1 MPAAYAGSRVG
12 LKKLKYIAV
21 FLVLANL
28 GYLAWLNFGATPV
41 EPIGF
46 SEPKPLFS
54 DGMILLSEYQSR
66 ILAEN
71 LMLAAQNRMCLSVTG
86 FSNFDDA
93 LSFEDAASN
102 RGLSTSQQLLGNLQA
117 SQFRVY
123 LPPAHSRAIAIITLD
138 ALSERAAEAD
148 LTIEIYLTTGGLLE
162 NSIAFEVLPTLAEAE
177 DIKAVLVS
185 LGYSPLIQELPQ
197 SDQGIA
203 IQLGSENSLSL
214 ESSDWLALVEQRSYL
229 NALENLCETIA
240 QGAQFP

>member
-1 MPAAYAGSRVG
+1 
-12 LKKLKYIAV
+12 LKYIAV

-41 EPIGF
+41 TPIGV
-46 SEPKPLFS
+46 SEPKPLLS

-66 ILAEN
+66 VLEEEI
-71 LMLAAQNRMCLSVTG
+71 MLAAQNRMCLSVTG

-93 LSFEDAASN
+93 LGFEDAASK

-123 LPPAHSRAIAIITLD
+123 LPPASSRAIAAITLD
-138 ALSERAAEAD
+138 TLSERAAEAD
-148 LTIEIYLTTGGLLE
+148 LTIEIYLITRGLLE
-162 NSIAFEVLPTLAEAE
+162 NSIALGVLSNRAEAE
-177 DIKAVLVS
+177 DIQAALVS
-185 LGYSPLIQELPQ
+185 LGYSPVIQELPQ
-197 SDQGIA
+197 SDQGIS
-203 IQLGSENSLSL
+203 IQLGSKSSLSL

-240 QGAQFP
+240 QGTQFP